1 MKATIDSTGTLTIVP
16 ESETEAYALRCYGK
30 KFNSDTP
37 PALRFYWEEIHS
49 PGGCRRPAKG
59 SSKPNQFW
67 PFDKDE
73 TARIQQGQP
82 PLTKSQLDLIKGS
95 GMKTDAMRL
104 RYLMDAEVLEGFAHV
119 EPDRYDCASQCAEM
133 AGRKEPNEDDELNG
147 FRLMIDMAAFADS
160 SAAKAAAAGA

>member
-16 ESETEAYALRCYGK
+16 ESEVEAYALRCYGK

-37 PALRFYWEEIHS
+37 PALRFCWEEIHS
-49 PGGCRRPAKG
+49 PTGAKPAKG
-59 SSKPNQFW
+59 SAKANQFW

-95 GMKTDAMRL
+95 EMKPDVDTSDAA
-104 RYLMDAEVLEGFAHV
+104 DAARFRWILEGNGYYMEETGLCGIGPCSEEEKDLARL
-119 EPDRYDCASQCAEM
+119 EIDKEMKADRRTEN
-133 AGRKEPNEDDELNG
+133 P
-147 FRLMIDMAAFADS
+147 
-160 SAAKAAAAGA
+160 

>member
-1 MKATIDSTGTLTIVP
+1 MKATIDSTGTLVIVP
-16 ESETEAYALRCYGK
+16 ESETEAYALRCYGE

-37 PALRFYWEEIHS
+37 PELRFCWEEIHS
-49 PGGCRRPAKG
+49 PSGSKPAKG
-59 SSKPNQFW
+59 SAKPNQFW

-82 PLTKSQLDLIKGS
+82 PLTRSQLNSIETS

-104 RYLMDAEVLEGFAHV
+104 RYLMDNEVLDGFAHIK
-119 EPDRYDCASQCAEM
+119 PDRYDCASQCAEM

-147 FRLMIDMAAFADS
+147 FRLMIDLAASADS
-160 SAAKAAAAGA
+160 SAAKVAAAGA